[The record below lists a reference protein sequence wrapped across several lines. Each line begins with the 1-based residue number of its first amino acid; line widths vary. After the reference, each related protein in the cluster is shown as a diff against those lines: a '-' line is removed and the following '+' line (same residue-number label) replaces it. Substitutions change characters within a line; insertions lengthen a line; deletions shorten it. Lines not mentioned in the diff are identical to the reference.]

1 MVAERACVFI
11 GGARWPG
18 CGRVMARLWFVEL
31 RVWFVGGGEGV
42 SWFVWG
48 GGERG
53 GRGTDGLTGRCVG
66 LGGERC

>member
-1 MVAERACVFI
+1 
-11 GGARWPG
+11 
-18 CGRVMARLWFVEL
+18 VMARLWFVEL